1 MRLQSNVEY
10 EEVVVPGGAS
20 EEDLKT
26 SGKKGILAEFVE
38 GTVNASDHSYLIRD
52 ETDDPAS
59 VRQQIVSE
67 LSVRKHR
74 HTVKSKDLDRQYH
87 TSRKDTPDL
96 QNNSQPTV

>member
-1 MRLQSNVEY
+1 MQSNIEY
-10 EEVVVPGGAS
+10 EEVIVPGGAS
-20 EEDLKT
+20 EEGLKT
-26 SGKKGILAEFVE
+26 SSKKGVLAEFVE
-38 GTVNASDHSYLIRD
+38 GTVNASDRSYLLRD

-96 QNNSQPTV
+96 HSNS

>member
-1 MRLQSNVEY
+1 M
-10 EEVVVPGGAS
+10 PGGAS
-20 EEDLKT
+20 EETLTKT
-26 SGKKGILAEFVE
+26 SGKKMGVLAEFVE
-38 GTVNASDHSYLIRD
+38 GTVNASDRSYPMS
-52 ETDDPAS
+52 DPAS

-96 QNNSQPTV
+96 HSNS